1 MNGATA
7 RSMAAGRTLRTVPGR
22 VVSAFAHG
30 APRGLTAGEREP
42 SPAGRF
48 GRTRSVVRASTVA
61 VTTAGL
67 AFGAGAL
74 LIALAFGSSTPG
86 AGSADRNVAPDT
98 TLTADADFLI
108 TSTVSSSAACDNV
121 ALFLPGAQD
130 YICYTVHNPY
140 TQPFTV
146 ESISISKTTA
156 PTDCPVSNL
165 DLSDTTYSG
174 TPALTVAAHG
184 TGVVAEP
191 ISMVASTTNQDACLG
206 TTFQFSNVGT
216 ARVTTPTTPSTSTTT
231 TTAPVTTT
239 TGPATPTTTTTA
251 PVTTTTEAPS
261 SPLASTG
268 ADIAGA
274 SGAGMLAIGVGAL
287 LVLAGKRRRRKVV
300 GGTGRGIGTVSSLPR
315 PVPVHGGDRP
325 ISPSESAGS
334 PLFARG
340 ARAVR
345 PSAQPPVPDRGH
357 WVPVTV
363 SGPPRHREAGS

>member
-48 GRTRSVVRASTVA
+48 GRTRSVVRATTLA

-98 TLTADADFLI
+98 TLTADADFFI
-108 TSTVSSSAACDNV
+108 TSTVSSSTACDNV

-287 LVLAGKRRRRKVV
+287 LVLAGKRRRRK
-300 GGTGRGIGTVSSLPR
+300 SSEEL
-315 PVPVHGGDRP
+315 GEG
-325 ISPSESAGS
+325 SA
-334 PLFARG
+334 P
-340 ARAVR
+340 
-345 PSAQPPVPDRGH
+345 
-357 WVPVTV
+357 
-363 SGPPRHREAGS
+363 